1 VLFSTED
8 KIKLLKEDLE
18 SLLNKFYG
26 EFNSGKS
33 LDDISLEDLDEFA
46 ELLDNYL
53 DFRIAL
59 EETGSKSIQ

>member
-33 LDDISLEDLDEFA
+33 LDDISLE
-46 ELLDNYL
+46 
-53 DFRIAL
+53 
-59 EETGSKSIQ
+59 